1 MLGTSVLAT
10 FAMMKYW
17 IGSDAMESCA
27 SKRVVSALIALL
39 ALCSVFNFGAIA
51 SMPYDY
57 GQNNELHKL
66 ACTLEEMGLER
77 GYATFWRSQAITLL
91 SDSKVKTMMVLADE
105 DLGVTTDYYQNNFEW
120 YEDVEGVDKY
130 FVLLSLSENA
140 TVEKCD
146 EWLDFADE
154 HTVEKIYLFNSY
166 VLYVLDTNID
176 FSAQEHMTE

>member
-1 MLGTSVLAT
+1 MLGTAVLAT
-10 FAMMKYW
+10 FAMLKYW
-17 IGSDAMESCA
+17 LSGVSHDSYVP
-27 SKRVVSALIALL
+27 KRAVAVVISVIAVCSA
-39 ALCSVFNFGAIA
+39 FNFSTVA
-51 SMPYDY
+51 SMPYNY
-57 GQNNELHKL
+57 GHNNDLHKL
-66 ACTLEEMGLER
+66 TQKLEEMGLER

-105 DLGVTTDYYQNNFEW
+105 DLGVVTDYYQNSKKW
-120 YEDVEGVDKY
+120 YEDDEGTDRY

-146 EWLDFADE
+146 EWLDFTNE

-176 FSAQEHMTE
+176 FSAQELMTE